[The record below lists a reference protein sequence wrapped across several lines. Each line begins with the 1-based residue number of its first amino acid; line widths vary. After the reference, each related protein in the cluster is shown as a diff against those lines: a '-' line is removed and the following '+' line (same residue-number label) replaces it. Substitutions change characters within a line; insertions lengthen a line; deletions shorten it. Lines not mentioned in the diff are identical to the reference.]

1 MRDQELVIR
10 EMNSLHLRLAELEL
24 ITESLEGEK
33 LTYLDIKLDHAALTE
48 KQSVI
53 AEQKKISEKL
63 KALIKECLQL
73 QQQHPFMDKSRK
85 EAIKLPSI
93 KLLQNNLRNLK
104 LP

>member
-24 ITESLEGEK
+24 ITESLAGEK
-33 LTYLDIKLDHAALTE
+33 LTYLDIRPDHAALTE

-63 KALIKECLQL
+63 KDLIKEYLEL
-73 QQQHPFMDKSRK
+73 MQQHPFMDKNRK
-85 EAIKLPSI
+85 EAVNLQSI